1 MKKSFF
7 KNVKIPHVFILL
19 IGVILFCS
27 IITYII
33 PSGSYQREKKT
44 FSGLTRTV
52 VIPGT
57 YEKKSKHV
65 SFKGIILGE
74 EAERKATPV
83 SFLGFLSAIP
93 RGMEEAADIIFFIF
107 IIGGVF
113 GILQRTGTINAV
125 LQNLLNRFKNS
136 GPLLTIF
143 LMTIIAIC
151 GSTLGMGEEFI
162 PLVPIFLIVS
172 KKLGYDRI
180 YGLALMMLAADVGF
194 AAATTNPFTVQI
206 AQGIAELRLGS
217 GIKLRVIF
225 FFCCL
230 FVSIVYVLRYGAKI
244 KKDPTKS
251 IMKDDDFS
259 LSEHAFDELELK
271 ASHIWIII
279 SFVGIF
285 AMIIYATQKMGW
297 WLNEMSGGF
306 LLIGFAAVFISRLS
320 FTEANNAFIKGM
332 NEMVVAALVVGFARG
347 IQVVLV
353 DGQIMDTIIYSA
365 AKALRNFP
373 NYVAVEGMFV
383 FQTILNFFIP
393 SGSGQAA
400 VTMPLMAPLADVLG
414 LTRQAAVFAFTCG
427 DGFSYTISPTSGVLM
442 AMLSLGK
449 IPYEKWLKFVF
460 PLFLILCLLSVI
472 FLAIALGIGY
482 S

>member
-1 MKKSFF
+1 MKKPLF
-7 KNVKIPHVFILL
+7 KNIKIPHVFILL

-27 IITYII
+27 IITYIL

-44 FSGLTRTV
+44 YAGLTRTV

-57 YEKKSKHV
+57 YEEKSKHI
-65 SFKGIILGE
+65 SLKGIVIGE
-74 EAERKATPV
+74 EVEKEATPV
-83 SFLGFLSAIP
+83 SILGFLSAIP
-93 RGMEEAADIIFFIF
+93 RGLEEAADIIFFIF

-125 LQNLLNRFKNS
+125 LQNLLNRFSNS
-136 GPLLTIF
+136 GPLLTII

-206 AQGIAELRLGS
+206 AQGIAELKLGS
-217 GIKLRVIF
+217 GIPFRILF
-225 FFCCL
+225 FLCCL
-230 FVSIVYVLRYGAKI
+230 ITTIVYVLHYGAKI
-244 KKDPTKS
+244 KKDPSKS

-259 LSEHAFDELELK
+259 ISEHSFEELDLK
-271 ASHIWIII
+271 PSHISILA
-279 SFVGIF
+279 SFILIF
-285 AMIIYATQKMGW
+285 AIIIYAVQKMGW

-306 LLIGFAAVFISRLS
+306 LLIGFAAVFISKLS
-320 FTEANNAFIKGM
+320 FTEANKAFVKGM

-365 AKALRNFP
+365 AKVLRNFP
-373 NYVAVEGMFV
+373 NYVAAEGMFV

-414 LTRQAAVFAFTCG
+414 LTRQTAVFAFTCG
-427 DGFSYTISPTSGVLM
+427 DGFSNTIIPTSGILM

-449 IPYEKWLKFVF
+449 IPYEKWLKFMF
-460 PLFLILCLLSVI
+460 PLFLILSLISVI
-472 FLAIALGIGY
+472 FLAIAVGIGY
-482 S
+482 T